1 MKKIV
6 VEDPNEAIKKKD
18 SSKDSQV
25 KQSKDKVSIFKF
37 GDTAQKTVSGATNV
51 QEKDQL
57 GKYVKCELCDYR
69 CEKLPMLK
77 KHINSKHMEQK
88 CKVCGKMFETSMK
101 LVSHVAI
108 EHNEE
113 DKILNEVLHSTP
125 NSDPHKNSSFVFH
138 ESMLNEFL

>member
-51 QEKDQL
+51 QEKDKL

-77 KHINSKHMEQK
+77 KALK
-88 CKVCGKMFETSMK
+88 
-101 LVSHVAI
+101 
-108 EHNEE
+108 
-113 DKILNEVLHSTP
+113 
-125 NSDPHKNSSFVFH
+125 
-138 ESMLNEFL
+138 